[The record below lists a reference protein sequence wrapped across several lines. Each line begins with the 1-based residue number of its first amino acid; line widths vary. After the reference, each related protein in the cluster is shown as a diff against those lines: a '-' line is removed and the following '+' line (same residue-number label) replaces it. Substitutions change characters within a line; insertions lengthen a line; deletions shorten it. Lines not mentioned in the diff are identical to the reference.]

1 MKHIC
6 YIGLTFAL
14 SLGVSIVWSQEFEA
28 TAPPVMVKFT
38 KAVDV
43 SSAGPRKYFAL
54 LIGVNEYQDP
64 DIEPLNEPLQDAMA
78 LRDVL
83 TKKYTFEEE
92 NVTVLE
98 NPTFEAMHV
107 AFEQLVTKVSR
118 EDLLLI
124 FYAGHGEFDKRTG
137 IGYWLP
143 ADASRKNTAKWFRN
157 STLVENIGAINSKH
171 TFLIA
176 DACFAGGIFKT
187 RSISNNAN
195 ADYFEEMKRPS
206 RKALTSGS
214 MTTVP
219 DQSVFMKYLLKNLEE
234 NEMLYYSSEEL
245 YDNVRL
251 SMRNNASTRPAY
263 GEIQNAGDEG
273 GSFVLIRRQ

>member
-1 MKHIC
+1 MKHLR
-6 YIGLTFAL
+6 YIRFTFTL
-14 SLGVSIVWSQEFEA
+14 ILGASIVSAQEFEA
-28 TAPPVMVKFT
+28 AAPPVMVHLSKS
-38 KAVDV
+38 VDL
-43 SSAGPRKYFAL
+43 SPKGPRKYFAL

-64 DIEPLNEPLQDAMA
+64 DIEPLSEPLKDAIA
-78 LRDVL
+78 LKDVL
-83 TKKYTFEEE
+83 TRKYTFDEE

-98 NPTFEAMHV
+98 NPTFESMHV
-107 AFEQLVTKVSR
+107 AFDQLVSKVSK

-143 ADASRKNTAKWFRN
+143 SDASRKNTAKWFRN

-219 DQSVFMKYLLKNLEE
+219 DQSVFIKYLLKNLEE

-245 YDNVRL
+245 YDNIRL
-251 SMRNNASTRPAY
+251 AMRNNASTRPAY

>member
-1 MKHIC
+1 MTHFR
-6 YIGLTFAL
+6 YLVLTIATAL
-14 SLGVSIVWSQEFEA
+14 GTSIVAAQEFEA
-28 TAPPVMVKFT
+28 TAPPVMVQFT

-43 SSAGPRKYFAL
+43 SAVGPRKYFAL
-54 LIGVNEYQDP
+54 LIGVNEYEDP
-64 DIEPLNEPLQDAMA
+64 DIEPLNEPIQDAIA
-78 LRDVL
+78 LKDVL
-83 TKKYTFEEE
+83 TKRYTFDEE
-92 NVTVLE
+92 NVTVLQ
-98 NPTFEAMHV
+98 NPTSENMHV
-107 AFEQLVTKVSR
+107 AFEQLVGKISK

-124 FYAGHGEFDKRTG
+124 FYAGHGELDKRTG

-143 ADASRKNTAKWFRN
+143 SDASRKNTAKWFRN

-176 DACFAGGIFKT
+176 DACFAGQIFKT
-187 RSISNNAN
+187 RSITNNAN
-195 ADYFEEMKRPS
+195 SDYFEEMKRPS

-245 YDNVRL
+245 YDNIRL
-251 SMRNNASTRPAY
+251 AMRNNANTRPAY
-263 GEIQNAGDEG
+263 GDIQNAGDEG

>member
-1 MKHIC
+1 MKNTPNLA
-6 YIGLTFAL
+6 LTFL
-14 SLGVSIVWSQEFEA
+14 LIVKAVTLQAQEFEA
-28 TAPPVMVKFT
+28 SAPPVQIQFT
-38 KAVDV
+38 KAVDT
-43 SSAGPRKYFAL
+43 SPKGPRKYFAL

-64 DIEPLNEPLQDAMA
+64 DIEPLSEPLKDATA
-78 LRDVL
+78 LKDVL
-83 TKKYTFEEE
+83 TRRYTFEAE

-107 AFEQLVTKVSR
+107 AFDQLVSKVSK

-157 STLVENIGAINSKH
+157 STLVEDIGAINSKH

-187 RSISNNAN
+187 RSITNNAT
-195 ADYFEEMKRPS
+195 ADYFEGMKRPS

-245 YDNVRL
+245 YDNIRL
-251 SMRNNASTRPAY
+251 AMRNNANTRPAY